1 VLKQARVQQGK
12 KQEKAKSSTNTPS
25 SSRGQTSSSR
35 KTNKRKASS
44 SRKGNL
50 ASELLDML
58 LSDSDNEFNAS
69 GSEEDSSDE
78 NWK

>member
-1 VLKQARVQQGK
+1 LEIIGK
-12 KQEKAKSSTNTPS
+12 RAGKGKSSTNTPS

-35 KTNKRKASS
+35 KNNRRKASS

-50 ASELLDML
+50 ASELQDML
-58 LSDSDNEFNAS
+58 LSDSDIEFNAR

-78 NWK
+78 NW

>member
-1 VLKQARVQQGK
+1 MEIINTAGK
-12 KQEKAKSSTNTPS
+12 KAGKGKSSMNTPS

-58 LSDSDNEFNAS
+58 LSDSDKEFNAS
-69 GSEEDSSDE
+69 GSEEDSSDK